1 MQKTKTACLI
11 GATGLIG
18 SHILDLLT
26 KDSYFGEIRVIVR
39 RPIDINHPK
48 VKLTEL
54 DFEDL
59 EALEKAIAGSD
70 ALFCAIGTTRA
81 KTPDLN
87 AYRKI
92 DVDIPVNVARIGK
105 ACGAESFQ
113 LVSSVGANSQSRNF
127 YLKMKGIVEDELIK
141 TAITSTSIFR
151 PSLLLGER
159 KSPRPAEKIAAV
171 LMRLLRSLIPDNQKP
186 IEAKTVAKA
195 MIESAKKA
203 HPGHHIT
210 HYREMMDLSQ

>member
-195 MIESAKKA
+195 MIESAKKV
-203 HPGHHIT
+203 HPGHHIM